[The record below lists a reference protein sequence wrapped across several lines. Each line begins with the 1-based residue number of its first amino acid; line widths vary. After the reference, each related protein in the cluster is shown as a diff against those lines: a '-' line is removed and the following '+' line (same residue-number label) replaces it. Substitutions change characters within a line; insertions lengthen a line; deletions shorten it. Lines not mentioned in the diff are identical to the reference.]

1 MASAIRQGLP
11 ACLALGILVADALPH
26 DKQQM
31 IEINIAYGLGS
42 RIVGTPSNIL
52 GVRLLTV
59 QVSYLTDHS
68 SVLVGI

>member
-1 MASAIRQGLP
+1 
-11 ACLALGILVADALPH
+11 
-26 DKQQM
+26 M